1 MIHKS
6 IMLSKAVLFGSTLL
20 NQDNFLY
27 LQFAGPIKAHGFAL
41 PVWWSTVEGK
51 LVSVALL
58 AT

>member
-1 MIHKS
+1 
-6 IMLSKAVLFGSTLL
+6 MLSKAVLFGSTLL